1 MKRAIWRICWIAL
14 FAAVAGCGLDFTPE
28 PTRTFRAIARA
39 TNEVAEELQRVRDA
53 DSARAAA
60 DTIDRKCAQ
69 LCELWDR
76 LPEIERKERAAPTK
90 VKVSTAKEALESLKT
105 ATSRMRSERERL
117 EELQGLPIE
126 FWKIFESRMLDLQ
139 LKALEAVAR
148 ARPDAGAELYAFD
161 RGMKDLLDRVGYE
174 RVVKVDLVAMRFDL
188 ADKAR
193 EKLRQVAP
201 GATVFDIKADDK
213 MKVVLGPVAD
223 FKAFTSAIDF
233 GDVVFQNETKR
244 LLRIR
249 IHPMKLG
256 ARAETSEEENEL
268 ARKENEE
275 NARKAQKES
284 EKQMAR
290 ARAEAEK
297 QEAARSREES
307 GGDPNDPAYYDRL
320 AEMVA
325 SSDYFKQEKAVK
337 ILLRTSPSQVT
348 FEQKKKIAKAFKQ
361 LAEDDRGSMRE
372 EAIKGLVIWGGKYS
386 GPILLRMLED
396 ARAFEEEHVI
406 KALGD
411 IKYAKAAP
419 ALAAKLGDFFLG
431 KQAGNA
437 LRKMGEE
444 AEDAVLA
451 VAPSPDPKI
460 CLPAV
465 ELLGDCGTKK
475 SLPLLRRGATSRNFQ
490 VREASKEAIRKI
502 LARQNAA
509 KTDDG

>member
-1 MKRAIWRICWIAL
+1 MNNAIWKVCWIAL
-14 FAAVAGCGLDFTPE
+14 FTAVAGCGLDFTPE
-28 PTRTFRAIARA
+28 PVRTNRAIAKA
-39 TNEVAEELQRVRDA
+39 ANELADELQGIRDA
-53 DSARAAA
+53 DSARAA
-60 DTIDRKCAQ
+60 TERVDRKYAS
-69 LCELWDR
+69 LCELMGR
-76 LPEIERKERAAPTK
+76 LPEIVRKEQAAPTK
-90 VKVSTAKEALESLKT
+90 VKISTAKEVLQSMKT
-105 ATSRMRSERERL
+105 ATSRIRSEGERL
-117 EELQGLPIE
+117 EGLQGLPIE
-126 FWKIFESRMLDLQ
+126 FWKVFETRALEFA
-139 LKALEAVAR
+139 LKAFETVAQAKADVIAEPYSF
-148 ARPDAGAELYAFD
+148 ARNV
-161 RGMKDLLDRVGYE
+161 KDLFDRVGYE
-174 RVVKVDLVAMRFDL
+174 QVVKVDFVSMRFDL

-193 EKLRQVAP
+193 EKLRRLAP
-201 GATVFDIKADDK
+201 GAALYEIKDADK
-213 MKVVLGPVAD
+213 MSVVLGPVAD
-223 FKAFTSAIDF
+223 FRAFASGIDF
-233 GDVVFQNETKR
+233 GDVVLQNETKR

-268 ARKENEE
+268 ARKESEE
-275 NARKAQKES
+275 NARKAQKET
-284 EKQMAR
+284 EEQMAR

-396 ARAFEEEHVI
+396 ARPFEEEHVI

-437 LRKMGEE
+437 LGKMGEE